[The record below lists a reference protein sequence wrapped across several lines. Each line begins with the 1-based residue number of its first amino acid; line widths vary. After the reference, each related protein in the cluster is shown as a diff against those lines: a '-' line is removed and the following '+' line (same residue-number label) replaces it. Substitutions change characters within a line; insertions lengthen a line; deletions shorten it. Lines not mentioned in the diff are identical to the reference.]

1 MDEIIEKARE
11 YALKE
16 ISLYGTPITESFVL
30 ANEKGQFLAEK
41 LSADK
46 DVVML
51 GTMFMDLKIGECI
64 KEGKVSEHVERSSK
78 AARRFLEQFDLEKEK
93 IEKIINCIEAHHS
106 GKYTCKEA
114 EICANADCYKFLHPR
129 GMFSALVLWGGRE
142 QNVDNIILKA
152 KEKIEEKHKI
162 LSLEICK
169 EELEPHYLNFKKL
182 LESASLDK

>member
-1 MDEIIEKARE
+1 MKEIIEKAKE
-11 YALKE
+11 YALNE
-16 ISLYGTPITESFVL
+16 ISLHGTPIVESFIL
-30 ANEKGQFLAEK
+30 ANEKGQYLAEK

-46 DVVML
+46 DIVIL

-64 KEGKVSEHVERSSK
+64 KEGKASEHVERSSRATRK
-78 AARRFLEQFDLEKEK
+78 FLEQFDLEKEK
-93 IEKIINCIEAHHS
+93 FEKIINCVEAHHN

-129 GMFSALVLWGGRE
+129 GIFSAFVLWGGRE
-142 QNVDNIILKA
+142 QNVDSIISKA

-169 EELEPHYLNFKKL
+169 EEMRVPVTMF
-182 LESASLDK
+182 